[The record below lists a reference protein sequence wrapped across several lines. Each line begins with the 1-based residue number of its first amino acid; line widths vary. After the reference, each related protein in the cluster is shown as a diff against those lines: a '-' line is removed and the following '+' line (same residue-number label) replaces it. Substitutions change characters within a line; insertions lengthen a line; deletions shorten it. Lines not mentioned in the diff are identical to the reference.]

1 MAWYLFHAYQIHL
14 VFLLRICGCQMVVVI
29 PTNSL
34 QQLLNKNYVN
44 GHTSSSRI
52 GRIRRSHCRTLEDN
66 SVSTAYVMADSN
78 VFSYNKLCSYL
89 KHAYN
94 VIFT

>member
-1 MAWYLFHAYQIHL
+1 
-14 VFLLRICGCQMVVVI
+14 MVVVI

-34 QQLLNKNYVN
+34 QQLLNKNYVD

-78 VFSYNKLCSYL
+78 VFSYKKLLCVACNFYI
-89 KHAYN
+89 KTMRYFFVN
-94 VIFT
+94 F